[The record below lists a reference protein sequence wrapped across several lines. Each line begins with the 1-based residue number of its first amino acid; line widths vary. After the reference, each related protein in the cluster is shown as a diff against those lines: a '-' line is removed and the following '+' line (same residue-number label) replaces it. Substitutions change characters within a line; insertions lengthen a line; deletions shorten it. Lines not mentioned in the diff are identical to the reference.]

1 MRLTALLAL
10 VAGVIVGV
18 WGGMLGAFLVCT
30 GSWQVLY
37 RFLQGVDEKKHTL
50 IGVRRGSH
58 RWIC

>member
-1 MRLTALLAL
+1 MRLTELLAL

-37 RFLQGVDEKKHTL
+37 RFLNRSDNKKH
-50 IGVRRGSH
+50 IFV
-58 RWIC
+58 